1 MFAERDVVCRTV
13 GEGQSESCLL
23 VNGRCDRADIRVIT
37 EYAQKVRLPVFR
49 HYSNRPGGECGS
61 RPFP

>member
-1 MFAERDVVCRTV
+1 MLAERDVLCRTV

-23 VNGRCDRADIRVIT
+23 VNGRCDRADTRVMT
-37 EYAQKVRLPVFR
+37 EYAQKVRPPVFP
-49 HYSNRPGGECGS
+49 HCSDRPGGECGS